1 MEIILRGDV
10 LSWLVCIS
18 PLTNLLSRNLQGEWV
33 SKRRYRFINKD
44 VHHRPACDSKSY
56 TQPNCS
62 ADRKRLC
69 KIPFPPK
76 DYFPD
81 IKNCARRDY
90 DDTRKRLKQIEKSK
104 MHKSMFSTCDLL
116 KYI

>member
-1 MEIILRGDV
+1 MEMFFPGLSVSLPSLISCLEIYRG
-10 LSWLVCIS
+10 SGY
-18 PLTNLLSRNLQGEWV
+18 P
-33 SKRRYRFINKD
+33 KRRYRFINKD
-44 VHHRPACDSKSY
+44 VHHRPAFDSKSY

-69 KIPFPPK
+69 KIPFLPK
-76 DYFPD
+76 DYFAG

-116 KYI
+116 KYL